1 MTGFGSSNTK
11 VGTHEVHVE
20 IRSLNSK
27 FADVSVRI
35 PSSLSK
41 FELNVKKQV
50 SDELLRGKINVSIDI
65 ISEDQGLTSVYN
77 YELLKTIYA
86 ELRDIADELGAN
98 KSELL
103 KLALQSPGVT
113 GATEEEWPEEILKV
127 LLECVANATDDCDDF
142 RMTEGAELELKLN
155 SYLAG
160 MESALTKIKDF
171 EEERIVLLE
180 ARLKEGLKELES
192 KGNFDADK
200 NRFEQELI
208 YYIEKFDINEEK
220 VRLNKHIAYFKEVL
234 AQNEPNGKK
243 LGFIA
248 QEMGREIN
256 TIGSKANHAGLQR
269 LVVQMKEE
277 LEKIKEQL
285 LNIL

>member
-1 MTGFGSSNTK
+1 M
-11 VGTHEVHVE
+11 HVE